1 MKSWPLFVTLLFAAA
16 LAYAEVTEPN
26 APVCAVEVDIVYH
39 AYTGPQYI
47 QGVCLSEPAVY
58 ANGILVLDIIDSGDS
73 VFSNGF
79 DPEVSP

>member
-1 MKSWPLFVTLLFAAA
+1 MTRIISLLACAFM
-16 LAYAEVTEPN
+16 LAVIVASAEPAPN

-39 AYTGPQYI
+39 SYTGPQYI

-58 ANGILVLDIIDSGDS
+58 ANGILVLDIIDNGDS

-79 DPEVSP
+79 DPE